1 LKAGTGCVGRDDEWI
16 GGTLILGRGTCVQ
29 TPPSCFFLRR
39 RRWLV
44 LVLGAGTCE
53 TGGFV
58 IIDDVDSGNGFVGEV
73 DDVCGTDW
81 YVVSSGCTEYCG
93 VCSWC

>member
-1 LKAGTGCVGRDDEWI
+1 
-16 GGTLILGRGTCVQ
+16 
-29 TPPSCFFLRR
+29 
-39 RRWLV
+39 
-44 LVLGAGTCE
+44 VLGAGTCE

-58 IIDDVDSGNGFVGEV
+58 IIDDVDSGNGCVGEV

-93 VCSWC
+93 ECSWC